1 MIRSRRVTKREQLGD
16 FIFKLKS
23 AALRPITFAGFESY
37 RSVKSI
43 ENKQHFQKKRHKGVI
58 AATGRPLCNA
68 AGHCDRWLH
77 THHQVTVF
85 AGFDYFRPNMM

>member
-1 MIRSRRVTKREQLGD
+1 VLRYVQSPSLALNHIDLLKVSKTNST
-16 FIFKLKS
+16 FK
-23 AALRPITFAGFESY
+23 
-37 RSVKSI
+37 
-43 ENKQHFQKKRHKGVI
+43 KKRHKGVI